1 MLSYSNFYLER
12 PFSGSR
18 ACACYSSE
26 SACVTSFI
34 HVSPLIAC
42 GHPSV
47 VTANNA
53 TCSSSAAARPSA
65 SPRRACE
72 WTAPCELAPIASAR
86 WTSLLVRPSSG
97 PVWLR
102 AAPSCCKA
110 AQTSGCSFAMCCG
123 TGGKATAG
131 FSERSAGDDRSIGG
145 SLMCTQLQHKFWGPI
160 CGRDC
165 RLRPSAE
172 GSANDQPKASTR
184 AARRCPTTSS
194 EDFKAELRLKR
205 RKSAR
210 DNCEPAGQCAEI

>member
-1 MLSYSNFYLER
+1 MLSYSNVYLER

-18 ACACYSSE
+18 SCACYSSE
-26 SACVTSFI
+26 SACVTSLI

-47 VTANNA
+47 VTADNA

-123 TGGKATAG
+123 TGGKATSG

-145 SLMCTQLQHKFWGPI
+145 SLMCRQLQHNS
-160 CGRDC
+160 GRLSGSVTADYV
-165 RLRPSAE
+165 LQLK
-172 GSANDQPKASTR
+172 GSANDKPKVSTR
-184 AARRCPTTSS
+184 AARHASG
-194 EDFKAELRLKR
+194 A
-205 RKSAR
+205 AR
-210 DNCEPAGQCAEI
+210 GVIC

>member
-1 MLSYSNFYLER
+1 MKRLRWCSGTGPSAGVGGPSSWLCGRSER
-12 PFSGSR
+12 TVKHAVLQQLLPRKAIQRFALLGAS
-18 ACACYSSE
+18 YSSE
-26 SACVTSFI
+26 SACVTSLI

-123 TGGKATAG
+123 TGGKATSG

-145 SLMCTQLQHKFWGPI
+145 SLMCRQLQHNSG
-160 CGRDC
+160 
-165 RLRPSAE
+165 RPSGGVDRQE
-172 GSANDQPKASTR
+172 CDG
-184 AARRCPTTSS
+184 C
-194 EDFKAELRLKR
+194 
-205 RKSAR
+205 
-210 DNCEPAGQCAEI
+210 